1 MSFDPDRHHRRS
13 VRLHGWDYASAG
25 LYHITICV
33 GRKACVFGDVVGE
46 TVELTDSGILARDCW
61 LAIPK
66 HHPRVV
72 LDAFVIMPNHI
83 HGIVGLREGEGL
95 EGDPAIN
102 RQPYSAPGTF
112 VAPTSGSV
120 GTIVGTYKAAVTRG
134 LRRSGHADFKWQR
147 SFHDH
152 IIRSERSLNGFREYI
167 DQNPLK
173 WYLDRENPINP

>member
-1 MSFDPDRHHRRS
+1 MPFDPDRHHRRS
-13 VRLHGWDYASAG
+13 VRLHGWDYSTAG
-25 LYHITICV
+25 LYYITICV
-33 GRKACVFGDVVGE
+33 GRKACVFGNVAGE

-61 LAIPK
+61 LAIPE

-83 HGIVGLREGEGL
+83 HGIVGLRDEGL

-102 RQPYSAPGTF
+102 RQLDSASSTF
-112 VAPTSGSV
+112 VAPTSGSA

-147 SFHDH
+147 SFYDR

-167 DQNPLK
+167 DQNLLK